1 MLTKNALTTVLAN
14 SMHFHGL
21 PLRRETER
29 TRLGFDQ
36 FGHAGIA
43 YFLGA
48 VTDVTD
54 QERHLMLFGRM
65 VAGDVGVDRLELM
78 DETVLEQE
86 IERTVNG
93 RRGRITVSVSQ
104 AVEQVVR
111 LHRLTRAR
119 HQL

>member
-1 MLTKNALTTVLAN
+1 MPRREMIMHARPRAAHSENVPNRCRNSLTRALLTKNALTTVLAN

-21 PLRRETER
+21 PLRCETEG

-78 DETVLEQE
+78 DEAVLEQE
-86 IERTVNG
+86 IERN
-93 RRGRITVSVSQ
+93 
-104 AVEQVVR
+104 
-111 LHRLTRAR
+111 
-119 HQL
+119 